1 MKHFYSRGF
10 PFHRGRRLRNN
21 KNICDLVTETNLS
34 VKDLVMPYFLREDND
49 ETKIS
54 NMPGLKRFSINELII
69 ELEEI
74 ENLGIKTVAI
84 FPKIEKKKDDQAS
97 ESLNEDNLVCRSLRK
112 FKKNVPT
119 SL

>member
-54 NMPGLKRFSINELII
+54 NMPGLKRFSIDELII

-74 ENLGIKTVAI
+74 ATKESELIDMKLGHRLKSMILYL
-84 FPKIEKKKDDQAS
+84 KDNNIYTTGCD
-97 ESLNEDNLVCRSLRK
+97 E
-112 FKKNVPT
+112 
-119 SL
+119 

>member
-54 NMPGLKRFSINELII
+54 NMPGLKRFSIDELII

-74 ENLGIKTVAI
+74 PLSYLPSGSVRIHAKAVGDI
-84 FPKIEKKKDDQAS
+84 F
-97 ESLNEDNLVCRSLRK
+97 
-112 FKKNVPT
+112 
-119 SL
+119 